1 MGEDQLRE
9 RIIARRGTI
18 MMRPASSGRKRPR
31 SGAGPS
37 RLRGTRA
44 IEPS

>member
-18 MMRPASSGRKRPR
+18 MMRPASSGRQYMTACRIEV
-31 SGAGPS
+31 SATENYLPS
-37 RLRGTRA
+37 
-44 IEPS
+44 